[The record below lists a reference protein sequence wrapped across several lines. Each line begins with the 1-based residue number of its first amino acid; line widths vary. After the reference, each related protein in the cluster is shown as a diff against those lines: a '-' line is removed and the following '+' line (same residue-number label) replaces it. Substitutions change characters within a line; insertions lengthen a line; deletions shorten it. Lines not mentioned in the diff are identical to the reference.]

1 MFDESSELR
10 VYSSTVVL
18 PEESLRESRP
28 LSILSCSSNGVR
40 GFCDTHAVAKGGGGE
55 GGASPGPEFFV
66 LEATG
71 YVLLGLQATSLSD
84 MSQCK
89 WIVHGARQESVE
101 GKAGRQES
109 VKGKAG
115 KARVSVK
122 GKAQGRQESVKGKAG
137 VRGSRSHFHS
147 PHISPRFETHF
158 NH

>member
-10 VYSSTVVL
+10 VYSSTIVL
-18 PEESLRESRP
+18 PEESLRKSRP
-28 LSILSCSSNGVR
+28 LSILSCSSNGAR

-55 GGASPGPEFFV
+55 GGASRGPSSWC
-66 LEATG
+66 LRLQATC
-71 YVLLGLQATSLSD
+71 LRLQATSLSD

-137 VRGSRSHFHS
+137 CEG
-147 PHISPRFETHF
+147 
-158 NH
+158 

>member
-1 MFDESSELR
+1 MKVLNSECRGITAKVPAARSSA
-10 VYSSTVVL
+10 
-18 PEESLRESRP
+18 
-28 LSILSCSSNGVR
+28 
-40 GFCDTHAVAKGGGGE
+40 AVATGCQGWWWGGWCVT
-55 GGASPGPEFFV
+55 GPEFLM

-115 KARVSVK
+115 KARE
-122 GKAQGRQESVKGKAG
+122 R
-137 VRGSRSHFHS
+137 
-147 PHISPRFETHF
+147 
-158 NH
+158 